1 MVKVRNFHEDLEKS
15 LKRLGQQIETERQ
28 LPEAKALPERELVK
42 RSIKFFSSSVN
53 PKDNGGTSPENVTSA
68 NESKLLPKYLQGEGI
83 DSRVKLEVEN
93 LVDLVFHKGLEKALK
108 EANKHSPFIED
119 AFHDALVDKLLPELK
134 KKGILK

>member
-1 MVKVRNFHEDLEKS
+1 MVKVRNFHEDLERS
-15 LKRLGQQIETERQ
+15 LKRLGQQIETEKQ
-28 LPEAKALPERELVK
+28 LPETKALPERELVK
-42 RSIKFFSSSVN
+42 RSIKSFSNSVVPEN
-53 PKDNGGTSPENVTSA
+53 NGGTPPEDVPSIVEG
-68 NESKLLPKYLQGEGI
+68 ESLPTYLQGEGV
-83 DSRVKLEVEN
+83 DSRVKLEVER